1 MRYKLVTLIQKKC
14 PVCGKDFTVSKKEK
28 KRIFCGID
36 CRYSDIGK
44 KLINQSI
51 KKTMLEKYGVSNPS
65 QLESVKAKRTSTI
78 MDRYGVVNSFQSKEL
93 MEKAKQ
99 TILEKYGVEYYS
111 QSNEYKT
118 KIKNTCLERYGVDN
132 INKDKKIRE
141 KIKQTNLEKYGVEYP
156 IQNKVIKEK
165 VKQTTLER
173 YGVDNYAKTD
183 EYLEKFKKTMVD
195 RYGVENPLHSST
207 IKEKIKQT
215 NLEKYGVESAS
226 QQHIKNIENYNKNY
240 IMQHFIKDDYFLV
253 EDVMKYYGISYS
265 SLTNLKEKFCIV
277 YPNKTNYHHQDQK
290 DIFDF
295 IRTFYSKDIIFNN
308 RRIIKPLEL
317 DIYIPDKNFAIEYDG
332 IMFHSFGIH
341 QSSKFNNAYED
352 DSLIHLRKTD
362 LCEDKGIKLFHIFE
376 NEWNDPIK
384 QDIWKSKIKVELGY
398 VDRKINAR
406 DCIIKIINKEEV
418 MSFLNENHL
427 QGYTNSSINYGLF
440 YKDELVEVMTF
451 GKSRFNKK
459 YKWELIRACTILNTV
474 VRGGFTKLLKY
485 FKSNNDG
492 SIISYGNRRWT
503 YKNKNVYG
511 GDLINI
517 SQPNYYYFKPEDCVL
532 IYRQHFQKHKLADKL
547 DYFDSKLSETEN
559 MYNNNYRKIYDC
571 GNLVY
576 ELN

>member
-156 IQNKVIKEK
+156 IQNDFLKEQIK
-165 VKQTTLER
+165 QINL
-173 YGVDNYAKTD
+173 
-183 EYLEKFKKTMVD
+183 KK
-195 RYGVENPLHSST
+195 YGVEYLARLDSV
-207 IKEKIKQT
+207 KEKIKQT

-332 IMFHSFGIH
+332 IMFHSF
-341 QSSKFNNAYED
+341 
-352 DSLIHLRKTD
+352 
-362 LCEDKGIKLFHIFE
+362 
-376 NEWNDPIK
+376 
-384 QDIWKSKIKVELGY
+384 
-398 VDRKINAR
+398 
-406 DCIIKIINKEEV
+406 
-418 MSFLNENHL
+418 
-427 QGYTNSSINYGLF
+427 TNSSINYGLF

-559 MYNNNYRKIYDC
+559 MYNNGYRKIYDC